1 MYYHYFVVSIIEMCL
16 KTYIPFKRIWVIM
29 LMHFLKMNIIIIN
42 LRQKWKSVS
51 YFCPNN
57 IINTYKLIMFPSS
70 EFMPQEHGYRKW
82 YF

>member
-42 LRQKWKSVS
+42 LRQK
-51 YFCPNN
+51 
-57 IINTYKLIMFPSS
+57 
-70 EFMPQEHGYRKW
+70 
-82 YF
+82 